1 MSFAKPDTGLIPPL
15 LLLGLSAA
23 TLLFDPFGIAS
34 ALRDR
39 LFDAYDVTYAGA
51 SDAGVELVTLDSG
64 SLARYGRW
72 PWPDQGL
79 AALTRAASGAG
90 AIVFVAPLNR
100 PENHGFPAPLQSVP
114 AAGPVLLGVSGLIP
128 HPIAHF
134 EYQGRDNPFGAAPGF
149 ATGAGPSAIVA
160 NPARGLGAANLMPD
174 PDGVVRRMPLV
185 FRLGSQLIPSLSAEA
200 ARLAAGDPALTFA
213 SGQADPF
220 ALQGG
225 GVGIAGLATAGRVI
239 PTDRDGRFW
248 LDFSRPPELISTD
261 ALLSRELAPEAL
273 KNKILVLDTPDD
285 LV

>member
-39 LFDAYDVTYAGA
+39 LFDAYDVTYAGP

-114 AAGPVLLGVSGLIP
+114 A
-128 HPIAHF
+128 
-134 EYQGRDNPFGAAPGF
+134 
-149 ATGAGPSAIVA
+149 
-160 NPARGLGAANLMPD
+160 
-174 PDGVVRRMPLV
+174 VRN
-185 FRLGSQLIPSLSAEA
+185 F
-200 ARLAAGDPALTFA
+200 
-213 SGQADPF
+213 
-220 ALQGG
+220 
-225 GVGIAGLATAGRVI
+225 
-239 PTDRDGRFW
+239 
-248 LDFSRPPELISTD
+248 
-261 ALLSRELAPEAL
+261 
-273 KNKILVLDTPDD
+273 
-285 LV
+285 